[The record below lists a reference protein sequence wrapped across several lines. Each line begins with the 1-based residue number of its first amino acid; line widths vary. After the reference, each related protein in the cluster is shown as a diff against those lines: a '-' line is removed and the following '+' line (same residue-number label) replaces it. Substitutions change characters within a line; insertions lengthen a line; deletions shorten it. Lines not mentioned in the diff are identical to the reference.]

1 MDVEVTGLVR
11 QYTPLLA
18 QLDRSWDVLPFP
30 YDWRLPIAD
39 ERRVIWPHDLEDKG
53 VAIGGDRPV
62 HFVGHS
68 MGGLVARAFLI
79 QHHAEWARGTGR
91 FVQLGTPNWGS
102 FAMPLAVWGEE
113 RARPGAGAGRRL
125 PRRGGDPGHDRLLPR
140 RARAVP
146 LARTP
151 PPRHHGGRTLAALPA
166 GGLGEAEVLRLHDRS
181 VRCARVPRSQQGRQG
196 GPHGLRGRRQPD
208 HAVPRPGGQRQ
219 PAQLRRDEKGR
230 RPRSPLLR
238 PRGPLRAERLL
249 RRLGPRC
256 AHQRSWRPRRARRP
270 AGDRRDRAAP

>member
-18 QLDRSWDVLPFP
+18 QLDRSWDVLPVP
-30 YDWRLPIAD
+30 YDWRLPIAATTRD
-39 ERRVIWPHDLEDKG
+39 LAAYLEDKG

-79 QHHAEWARGTGR
+79 QHRAEWASGTGR

-113 RARPGAGAGRRL
+113 RVVRALALADVFHDEEEILDTIASFPGVL
-125 PRRGGDPGHDRLLPR
+125 ELFPSPERLLPG
-140 RARAVP
+140 
-146 LARTP
+146 
-151 PPRHHGGRTLAALPA
+151 HHGGRTLAALPA

-219 PAQLRRDEKGR
+219 PAQVRRDEKGG

-256 AHQRSWRPRRARRP
+256 AHQRSWRPRRAR
-270 AGDRRDRAAP
+270 